1 MTAFAEVHHT
11 QWIAA
16 PVPTVRAQFADLDH
30 HIGCNVHPKLR
41 FEVLERRPDGARFVQ
56 VVRLLGIA
64 QRDVFER
71 RLTAEGG
78 IEDVSVEGFNRGG
91 SLRFGFSPQ
100 TVAGRDGT
108 LVDIVIRLPLPP
120 LVGRFVRPLLEAQIR
135 KEVSAA
141 ALEDRADIE
150 QRGYPRLAA

>member
-1 MTAFAEVHHT
+1 MPAFAHVHHT

-16 PVPTVRAQFADLDH
+16 PLATVRSQFADLDH

-41 FEVLERRPDGARFVQ
+41 FEVLERRADGARFVQ

-71 RLTAEGG
+71 RLLADGG

-100 TVAGRDGT
+100 VVGGRAGT
-108 LVDIVIRLPLPP
+108 LVDIVIRLPPP
-120 LVGRFVRPLLEAQIR
+120 PVIGRLLKPLLEAQIR